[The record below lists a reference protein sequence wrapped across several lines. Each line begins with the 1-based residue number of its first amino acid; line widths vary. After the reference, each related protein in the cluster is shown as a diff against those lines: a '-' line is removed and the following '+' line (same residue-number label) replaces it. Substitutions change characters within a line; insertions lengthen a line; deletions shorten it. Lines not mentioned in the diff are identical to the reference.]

1 MSEGMK
7 KIFDK
12 VLIKG
17 KLRVLTGMH
26 IGYSK
31 EFSQIGAVDSV
42 VVRDPVTK
50 IPVIPG
56 SSLKGKMRT
65 LLARATSNDYVVQK
79 HSEDGQTIKELFGS
93 SNPVIHG
100 KLQFFD
106 LKMTSESIDEIANRS
121 NTELYLTE
129 IKFENAI
136 DRATCIANPRQ
147 LERVPA
153 GAEFEFNL
161 VYNVETED
169 FQKIK
174 DDFDVISTSLSLLH
188 YDYIGGSGSRGYGKV
203 ALHDIQVIQK
213 HVVPDC
219 KEINTDELKG
229 VLENAEKYSLLHI

>member
-1 MSEGMK
+1 MSEGIK

-12 VLIKG
+12 VLITG
-17 KLRVLTGMH
+17 KLKLLTGMH

-65 LLARATSNDYVVQK
+65 LLARSTSKGYNVQK
-79 HSEDGQTIKELFGS
+79 HSEDNEKIKELFGS
-93 SNPVIHG
+93 SSPIIHG

-106 LKMTSESIDEIANRS
+106 LKMTAESVYEISNS
-121 NTELYLTE
+121 GNTELYLTE
-129 IKFENAI
+129 IKFENSI
-136 DRATCIANPRQ
+136 DRLTCVANPRQ

-161 VYNVETED
+161 VYNVETDDHQIIKED
-169 FQKIK
+169 FET
-174 DDFDVISTSLSLLH
+174 ISTAISLLH

-203 ALHDIQVIQK
+203 AIHDIEVIQTK
-213 HVVPDC
+213 IVPEC
-219 KEINTDELKG
+219 PEINTEELKG
-229 VLENAEKYSLLHI
+229 VLENAEK